1 MNAFVLDCSIA
12 IAWCFADEATPHTN
26 DLLSQCAIKGA
37 LVPGLWHLEVANV
50 LVNASRRS
58 RLTMDGVASR
68 TTLLGQLPIRTEPD
82 TCAYIPETIEL
93 ATASGLSA
101 YDAAYL
107 ELARRRALPLATLDR
122 QLRRAAEH
130 CDVPVVPQ

>member
-12 IAWCFADEATPHTN
+12 IAWCFADEATPQTN
-26 DLLSQCAIKGA
+26 DLLSQCAVEGA

-58 RLTMDGVASR
+58 RISADDVLSR
-68 TTLLGQLPIRTEPD
+68 TALLGQLPIRTEPD
-82 TCAYIPETIEL
+82 ALIFIPETIEL
-93 ATASGLSA
+93 ACTSGLSA

-107 ELARRRALPLATLDR
+107 ELAQRRALPLATLDK
-122 QLRRAAEH
+122 QLRRVAEQ
-130 CDVPVVPQ
+130 CDVPILPQ